1 MILMPILG
9 FLMPVSQI
17 PASLSIGSFSSS
29 ASRIMLFYKNVHWPV
44 VKYFVP
50 FALPA
55 VWLGA
60 YLLKYVNP
68 LYLEILMG
76 LFLISNLPLAF
87 RTKKFEASGNKPNR
101 LTLCSIGFIAGLLSA
116 LTGAVGL
123 LFNSFYLKF
132 GLSKEEVIATRA
144 ANEITLHLIKILLYL
159 MFGLINQTVFL
170 TGFAIALAAI
180 LSSISMKYILPR
192 ISLFSFKKIGFAAMG
207 LSGILMLLQ
216 SGRSILTMNQG
227 NLSSQAISKG
237 IETKLQWQN
246 ANFALEFTYDD
257 GFEFEQVIPIEELN
271 REEIVWVQS
280 KHPKAD
286 QIVIEKVH
294 TIGKQYYEAYYF
306 QQHQLIEKLEF

>member
-1 MILMPILG
+1 MGTLIIIFICAFLAFSISAICGGGAGLVLMPILN

-29 ASRIMLFYKNVHWPV
+29 ASRIMLFYKNVHWPI

-87 RTKKFEASGNKPNR
+87 KTPKNKNTDQKPNR
-101 LTLCSIGFIAGLLSA
+101 FSLCIIGFIAGLLSA

-132 GLSKEEVIATRA
+132 GLSNEEIIATRA
-144 ANEITLHLIKILLYL
+144 ANEITIHLIKI
-159 MFGLINQTVFL
+159 
-170 TGFAIALAAI
+170 I
-180 LSSISMKYILPR
+180 LQ
-192 ISLFSFKKIGFAAMG
+192 F
-207 LSGILMLLQ
+207 
-216 SGRSILTMNQG
+216 
-227 NLSSQAISKG
+227 
-237 IETKLQWQN
+237 
-246 ANFALEFTYDD
+246 
-257 GFEFEQVIPIEELN
+257 
-271 REEIVWVQS
+271 
-280 KHPKAD
+280 
-286 QIVIEKVH
+286 
-294 TIGKQYYEAYYF
+294 
-306 QQHQLIEKLEF
+306 